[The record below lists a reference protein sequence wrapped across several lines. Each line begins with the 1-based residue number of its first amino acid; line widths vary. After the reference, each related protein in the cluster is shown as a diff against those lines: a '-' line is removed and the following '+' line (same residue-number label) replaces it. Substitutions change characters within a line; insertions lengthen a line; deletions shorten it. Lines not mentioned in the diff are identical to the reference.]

1 MAVGSVTSTSVRSK
15 VITFSEFRADLGTG
29 ELWKRNAPVKLQDQP
44 FRMLAILLENAGH
57 VVSKEELRQR
67 LWPGDTY
74 VNFDVGLNSCA
85 KRLRQALGDS
95 AETPVFFETMS
106 RRGYRWIAP
115 IEVTQTEAAAPASL
129 TALPATPQ
137 AQPMQLAAAGGVM
150 AVPDAAK
157 LGRLV
162 LVLSSAV
169 VVLLIVL
176 LLDVLLL
183 HGH

>member
-1 MAVGSVTSTSVRSK
+1 MAVVTPPVSSSQARSRI
-15 VITFSEFRADLGTG
+15 VTFGDFRADLNTG
-29 ELWKRNAPVKLQDQP
+29 ELWKRGQPVKLQDQP
-44 FRMLAILLENAGH
+44 FRMLAMLLENAGH

-85 KRLRQALGDS
+85 KRLRQTLGDS
-95 AETPVFFETMS
+95 AERPVFFETMS

-115 IEVTQTEAAAPASL
+115 VETVATEPAAAPKPEPVQAIQ
-129 TALPATPQ
+129 AAPPA
-137 AQPMQLAAAGGVM
+137 AVAAV

-157 LGRLV
+157 LARLV
-162 LVLSSAV
+162 LVLSSVV

-176 LLDVLLL
+176 VLDVLLL

>member
-1 MAVGSVTSTSVRSK
+1 MAVGTTPTPSLQARNRIVE
-15 VITFSEFRADLGTG
+15 FGDFRANLSTG
-29 ELWKRNAPVKLQDQP
+29 ELWRRGQPVKLQDQP
-44 FRMLAILLENAGH
+44 FRMLAMLLENAGH

-106 RRGYRWIAP
+106 RRGYRWIGPVETVGAEAP
-115 IEVTQTEAAAPASL
+115 MPASI
-129 TALPATPQ
+129 LPAQAVPPQQANATPDTI
-137 AQPMQLAAAGGVM
+137 

-157 LGRLV
+157 LARLV
-162 LVLSSAV
+162 LVLSSVV

-176 LLDVLLL
+176 VLDVLLL